1 MVPSVDHCHLSQ
13 HTAQD
18 ITLRQDLA
26 TQVTK
31 SFLTMRGIWI
41 SLLVLVLAAAAE
53 AVSIQ
58 YWGKD
63 THLQQFVGSIQEAEG
78 ETGEEELY
86 V

>member
-1 MVPSVDHCHLSQ
+1 
-13 HTAQD
+13 
-18 ITLRQDLA
+18 
-26 TQVTK
+26 
-31 SFLTMRGIWI
+31 MRGIWI
-41 SLLVLVLAAAAE
+41 SLLVLVLAAAAQ